1 MTTATVVER
10 LFRQSTGPILAT
22 LTRAFGADRLDL
34 AEDCLAD
41 ALEVALRVWPVSG
54 VPANPRGW
62 LFRVARNQ
70 ALDVVRRERTLRAKL
85 PLLATDATEAADGE
99 LALMFLCC
107 HPALPRASQVA
118 LTLKIV
124 GGLGVREIATALLT
138 KEPAVAQRLV
148 RAKKWFRE
156 SGEALEV
163 PEALESRLDGVLD
176 VLYLLFNE
184 GYQATTGELVVR
196 RELCTEAIRLTL
208 LLTADA
214 RTDLPRVGALLALQL
229 LQASRLAARDELLP
243 IDEQDRT
250 RWDAA
255 LVREGAQVFERSCAG
270 PEMSAFHVEAAIA
283 LCHTAA
289 TPDRP
294 RILALYDDLLTVRP
308 SAVVR
313 LNRAIALAMVDGPR
327 AGIAELDRLA
337 GEPSLAGHLPLPTA
351 LGALHLRA
359 GYPAE
364 AARHFRRALTLPCSG
379 PQRRFLAQRLAACG

>member
-1 MTTATVVER
+1 VTAAGLVER
-10 LFRQSTGPILAT
+10 LFRESTGPILAS
-22 LTRAFGADRLDL
+22 LTRALGPERLDL

-41 ALEVALRVWPVSG
+41 AIEQALRVWPVSG
-54 VPANPRGW
+54 LPANPRGW
-62 LFRVARNQ
+62 LYRVARNR

-85 PLLATDATEAADGE
+85 PSLAEAGEEAGDGE

-107 HPALPRASQVA
+107 HPALPRTSQVA
-118 LTLKIV
+118 LTLKVV
-124 GGLGVREIATALLT
+124 GGLGVPEIAAALLA
-138 KEPAVAQRLV
+138 KEATVAQRLV

-156 SGEALEV
+156 SGEPIEL
-163 PEALESRLDGVLD
+163 PEPLPSRLDSVLD

-196 RELCTEAIRLTL
+196 RELCAEAIRLTRL
-208 LLTADA
+208 LAADV

-229 LQASRLAARDELLP
+229 LQASRLPAREELLL
-243 IDEQDRT
+243 IDDQDRT
-250 RWDAA
+250 RWDTA
-255 LVREGAQVFERSCAG
+255 LVREGAERFERSCTG
-270 PEMSAFHVEAAIA
+270 PDLSAFHVEAAIA
-283 LCHTAA
+283 LCHTAE

-294 RILALYDDLLTVRP
+294 RILALYDDLLAVRP

-327 AGIAELDRLA
+327 AGVAELDRLA
-337 GEPSLAGHLPLPTA
+337 DEPSLAGHLPLPAA

-359 GYPAE
+359 GDPAE

-379 PQRRFLAQRLAACG
+379 PQRRFLEQRLAACG

>member
-1 MTTATVVER
+1 MTTPGVVER

-41 ALEVALRVWPVSG
+41 AVELALRVWPVSG

-62 LFRVARNQ
+62 LFRIARNR
-70 ALDVVRRERTLRAKL
+70 ALDVVRRERTLRTKL
-85 PLLATDATEAADGE
+85 PLLAEVGEDARDGE

-138 KEPAVAQRLV
+138 KESAVAQRLV

-156 SGEALEV
+156 SGEAVEV
-163 PEALESRLDGVLD
+163 PEVLESRLDGVLD

-196 RELCTEAIRLTL
+196 RELCAEAIRLTR

-214 RTDLPRVGALLALQL
+214 RTDLPRVRALLALEL
-229 LQASRLAARDELLP
+229 LQASRLPARDELLP

-255 LVREGAQVFERSCAG
+255 LVREGAQVFERSCTG
-270 PEMSAFHVEAAIA
+270 PELSAFHVEAAIA

-294 RILALYDDLLTVRP
+294 RILALYDDLLVVRP

-313 LNRAIALAMVDGPR
+313 LNRAIALALVDGPG
-327 AGIAELDRLA
+327 AGIAELERLT
-337 GEPSLAGHLPLPTA
+337 GEPSLAGHLPLPAA

-359 GYPAE
+359 EDPAE
-364 AARHFRRALTLPCSG
+364 AARYFRRALTLPCSG

>member
-1 MTTATVVER
+1 MTTAGVVER
-10 LFRQSTGPILAT
+10 LFRQSAGPILAT

-41 ALEVALRVWPVSG
+41 AVELALRVWPVSG

-62 LFRVARNQ
+62 LFRVARNR
-70 ALDVVRRERTLRAKL
+70 ALDVVRRERTLRTKL
-85 PLLATDATEAADGE
+85 PLLAEAGEEARDDE

-138 KEPAVAQRLV
+138 KEPTVAQRLV

-156 SGEALEV
+156 SGEAVEV
-163 PEALESRLDGVLD
+163 PEVLESRLDSVLD

-184 GYQATTGELVVR
+184 GYQATTGELAVR
-196 RELCTEAIRLTL
+196 CELSAEAIRLTR

-214 RTDLPRVGALLALQL
+214 RTDLPRVRALLALEL
-229 LQASRLAARDELLP
+229 LQASRLPARDELLP

-250 RWDAA
+250 RWDTA
-255 LVREGAQVFERSCAG
+255 LVREGAQVFETSCTG
-270 PEMSAFHVEAAIA
+270 PELSAFHVEAAIA
-283 LCHTAA
+283 LCHTAV

-294 RILALYDDLLTVRP
+294 RILALYDDLLVVRP

-313 LNRAIALAMVDGPR
+313 LNRAIALALVDGPG
-327 AGIAELDRLA
+327 AGIAELERLA
-337 GEPSLAGHLPLPTA
+337 GDPALAGHLPLPAA

-359 GYPAE
+359 GDPAA
-364 AARHFRRALTLPCSG
+364 AARYFRRALTLPCSG
-379 PQRRFLAQRLAACG
+379 PQRRFLARRLAACG